1 MKKINGFGPVFN
13 LNRVGLFIWIM
24 VSFSSC
30 VDKYQIE
37 YDSYE
42 CGALSGDA
50 TINEIPFYSNDSN
63 RISLKNITYNTL
75 SLAAFNRSYKPI
87 EFKFDLRFYN
97 TLTSD
102 YFIINSDDKF
112 VLNDTSLCF
121 KLNNET
127 GNYSV
132 TLNYY
137 LNKNYY
143 YNNGCYELGNNGYN
157 PKSISDTITILP
169 GPKVK

>member
-13 LNRVGLFIWIM
+13 LKRVGLFIWIM

-102 YFIINSDDKF
+102 YFIINSDKF

-137 LNKNYY
+137 LNEYY
-143 YNNGCYELGNNGYN
+143 YYNGCYELGNGYN
-157 PKSISDTITILP
+157 PNSISKTITILP

>member
-37 YDSYE
+37 YELYE
-42 CGALSGDA
+42 CS
-50 TINEIPFYSNDSN
+50 TINGYPIFHEIPFYSNDSN
-63 RISLKNITYNTL
+63 RISLKNITYNNL

-137 LNKNYY
+137 LNEYY
-143 YNNGCYELGNNGYN
+143 YYNGCYELGNNGYN
-157 PKSISDTITILP
+157 PNSISKTITILP